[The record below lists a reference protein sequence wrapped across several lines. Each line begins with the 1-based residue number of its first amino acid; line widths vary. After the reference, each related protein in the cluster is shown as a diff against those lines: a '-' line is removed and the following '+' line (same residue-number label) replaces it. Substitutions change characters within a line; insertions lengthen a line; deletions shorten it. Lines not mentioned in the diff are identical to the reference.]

1 MLPRRELAA
10 LPKRLA
16 LLRASG
22 ARAGGRRRG
31 ADDAF
36 AEDLA
41 AVVTRDFT
49 LASLGRSVAYLARGD
64 GVASVGDAALALVAV
79 KCVRLVGLVPHALG
93 ELARL
98 KRERANL
105 KRFAFGA
112 LQLRLPLLS
121 AVVCDLLAALCKE
134 KEGLRVVDAVLDRVD
149 GAARFGDA
157 ALARAPLAPA
167 APRGAADA
175 RPSVETNHWFRGS

>member
-1 MLPRRELAA
+1 M
-10 LPKRLA
+10 K
-16 LLRASG
+16 S
-22 ARAGGRRRG
+22 GRRCG
-31 ADDAF
+31 IH
-36 AEDLA
+36 
-41 AVVTRDFT
+41 T
-49 LASLGRSVAYLARGD
+49 GD
-64 GVASVGDAALALVAV
+64 GVSSVGDAALALVAV
-79 KCVRLVGLVPHALG
+79 KCVRLVSLVPHALG
-93 ELARL
+93 ELTRL

-157 ALARAPLAPA
+157 ALTRAPLAPA
-167 APRGAADA
+167 APRAAADA

>member
-1 MLPRRELAA
+1 M
-10 LPKRLA
+10 
-16 LLRASG
+16 
-22 ARAGGRRRG
+22 
-31 ADDAF
+31 
-36 AEDLA
+36 
-41 AVVTRDFT
+41 TRDFT
-49 LASLGRSVAYLARGD
+49 LASLGRSVAYLTGD

-93 ELARL
+93 ELCRL

-157 ALARAPLAPA
+157 ARALGGARGL
-167 APRGAADA
+167 GAALGFAAGFAFGLALGFLGGSRCSLCA
-175 RPSVETNHWFRGS
+175 RSSRS